1 MVLTAVEQRRVDH
14 SKLTE
19 NDTVVATHNDALG
32 LFQHILD
39 VLPATKTIAIVNGV
53 SANERPWKAF
63 VEKEVIAPL
72 SGRVGFKWYDALSF
86 EDILKD
92 ASRLPPNSAIFWLL
106 MNVDAAGVA
115 HEGRAALMRLA
126 AVANA
131 PIFTHD
137 EAYFG
142 DGILGGP
149 MQSVAVLSKL
159 AANVAGR
166 VLDGEKAGDI
176 KTPAVPLAPPK
187 YDWRRMQQF
196 ALSERHLP
204 RGSEVFFKPPSPWD
218 TYWQLVTI
226 MIALLLQGALIL
238 LLLERHRRQA
248 AELASQQ
255 RMVELAHINRLS
267 TGGEMAASIAHEINQ
282 PLGAILNK
290 SRPPKSS

>member
-1 MVLTAVEQRRVDH
+1 MMRFHSRTSSRMRPVCRPTAR
-14 SKLTE
+14 
-19 NDTVVATHNDALG
+19 
-32 LFQHILD
+32 
-39 VLPATKTIAIVNGV
+39 
-53 SANERPWKAF
+53 
-63 VEKEVIAPL
+63 
-72 SGRVGFKWYDALSF
+72 
-86 EDILKD
+86 
-92 ASRLPPNSAIFWLL
+92 FWLL

-196 ALSERHLP
+196 ALS
-204 RGSEVFFKPPSPWD
+204 
-218 TYWQLVTI
+218 
-226 MIALLLQGALIL
+226 
-238 LLLERHRRQA
+238 
-248 AELASQQ
+248 
-255 RMVELAHINRLS
+255 
-267 TGGEMAASIAHEINQ
+267 
-282 PLGAILNK
+282 
-290 SRPPKSS
+290 